1 MMENLARRSDEWK
14 RLSDKDFGS
23 FLSQSARNSYGNKS
37 VIATPRE
44 DVDRA
49 QLEHNK

>member
-1 MMENLARRSDEWK
+1 MMENLAQRNNECK
-14 RLSDKDFGS
+14 RLSDEDFVS

-37 VIATPRE
+37 IIATPRE